1 MKAIDCVKLHF
12 STLQVKKIPVPQW
25 ADESNRPLIIYMQPL
40 TVKDRE
46 NLAKIEKRTGPGLEL
61 IVHGIIR
68 HARDEKGDMLF
79 TLEDKPDLMN
89 RADPAVILSIGAH
102 MFHDLDPE
110 EIKKN

>member
-1 MKAIDCVKLHF
+1 MKAIDRAKLHF
-12 STLQVKKIPVPQW
+12 STLQVKTIQVPQW
-25 ADESNRPLIIYMQPL
+25 IDENDRPLTIYMQPL

-46 NLAKIEKRTGPGLEL
+46 ALTKTEKITGPGLEL

-68 HARDEKGDMLF
+68 HARDEKGDLLF

-89 RADPAVILSIGAH
+89 RADPGVILSIGAH
-102 MFHDLDPE
+102 MFDELDPE